1 MKQTLGQDN
10 WCPPLH
16 RFLLNTNPEHY
27 CYTSLHTLFSHTVD
41 HFQVV
46 HIDYN
51 VCFEKGKTL
60 RVPEKVPFRMT
71 PNIRTALGVTGV
83 EVSVA
88 LLSVSLMS
96 SIVGPFAPYN
106 TSYSHFS

>member
-1 MKQTLGQDN
+1 
-10 WCPPLH
+10 
-16 RFLLNTNPEHY
+16 
-27 CYTSLHTLFSHTVD
+27 
-41 HFQVV
+41 
-46 HIDYN
+46 

-88 LLSVSLMS
+88 VVPCFMLLVHLSL
-96 SIVGPFAPYN
+96 ITFHIHI
-106 TSYSHFS
+106 SHNQSLQGCTTMEMLFQSMFSLHKYLTYF

>member
-1 MKQTLGQDN
+1 
-10 WCPPLH
+10 
-16 RFLLNTNPEHY
+16 
-27 CYTSLHTLFSHTVD
+27 
-41 HFQVV
+41 VV

-88 LLSVSLMS
+88 LVGVSYFLLCNSCCWGLAMSCVEVDLMLWH
-96 SIVGPFAPYN
+96 
-106 TSYSHFS
+106 TL